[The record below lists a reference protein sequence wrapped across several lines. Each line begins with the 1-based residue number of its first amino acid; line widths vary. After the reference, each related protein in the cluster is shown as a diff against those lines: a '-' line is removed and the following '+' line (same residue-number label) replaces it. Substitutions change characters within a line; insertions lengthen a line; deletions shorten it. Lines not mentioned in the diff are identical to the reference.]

1 MKTCKLIVHADD
13 FGLTHSVNKGII
25 DAHQNGI
32 LTSTSI
38 MANGPAFDEA
48 IELALAVPTL
58 DIGVH
63 LTLVEESPLVS
74 PSQITSIVNSSG
86 KLLNNA
92 KEVYLRYLKK
102 RLDMEHVRAE
112 FEAQIVKIK
121 STGLPI
127 SHIDGHQH
135 LHILPNIFLVVVELA
150 KKHNI
155 QAIRIPKENIRRYMF
170 RNITNIKRVMEL
182 AVLNIYAS
190 ISSTELNHPDAF
202 VGFYYGGNINY
213 RNLESVITHLP
224 KDGTCE
230 LMCHPGASSD
240 DAKYSHWQ
248 YSWADELNALK
259 SIGIREQLDRQG
271 VSLISYRDLNVNL

>member
-1 MKTCKLIVHADD
+1 MNTCKLIVHADD
-13 FGLTHSVNKGII
+13 FGLTHSINKGIV

-38 MANGPAFDEA
+38 MSNGSAFDEA

-74 PSQITSIVNSSG
+74 PAKIPSIVNNRG
-86 KLLNNA
+86 KLLTNA

-102 RLDMEHVRAE
+102 QLDMEHVRAE

-135 LHILPNIFLVVVELA
+135 LHILPNIFSIVLELA

-155 QAIRIPKENIRRYMF
+155 HAIRIPKEKIQRYMLRNLTNIRR
-170 RNITNIKRVMEL
+170 VLEL
-182 AVLNIYAS
+182 VVLNAYAS
-190 ISSTELNHPDAF
+190 AGSTDLNCPDAF
-202 VGFYYGGNINY
+202 VGFYYGGNLNY

-248 YSWADELNALK
+248 YSWADELDALK
-259 SIGIREQLDRQG
+259 CTGIREQLNRQG
-271 VSLISYRDLNVNL
+271 ISLISYRDLNVI